1 MKRGDAAV
9 FSISAVL
16 GVVAAAATAF
26 SVFVLDREPSSA
38 AISQGADSSL
48 LVITW
53 APTFCKVTPDNRG
66 CASGQVGEMGPT
78 FILHG
83 LWPQPP
89 ELQYCGL
96 PAGLADRVHQGKRD
110 LPPVELNDEVRQ
122 DVQEVLSSADVM
134 VPHEWYT
141 HGTCSGVTP
150 DEYFGDAAALTRE
163 ARQVLDPLFVGAQGD
178 RVELNTIRDN
188 FDDAFGPGAG
198 ERVALSCRD
207 VPGTG
212 AVVYEMLLSLPP
224 ADELATVD
232 DSLSLGPLLLA
243 GPPIP
248 SHCPGG
254 AVPSKA

>member
-16 GVVAAAATAF
+16 GVFAVAATVF
-26 SVFVLDREPSSA
+26 SIVVLDHEPSSA
-38 AISQGADSSL
+38 TVSQGADSSL

-53 APTFCKVTPDNRG
+53 APTFCEVTPDNRG
-66 CASGQVGEMGPT
+66 CVSGQVGAMGPT

-96 PAGLADRVHQGKRD
+96 PAALADRVHQGKKD

-122 DVQEVLSSADVM
+122 DVQAVLSSADVM
-134 VPHEWYT
+134 IPHEWYT

-150 DEYFGDAAALTRE
+150 DEYFGDAAELTRQ
-163 ARQVLDPLFVGAQGD
+163 ARQTLDPLFVAAQGD
-178 RVELNTIRDN
+178 HIALKTIRDR
-188 FDDAFGPGAG
+188 FDESFGAGAG
-198 ERVALSCRD
+198 ERVAVSCRN
-207 VPGTG
+207 VTGTG

-224 ADELATVD
+224 ADQLDTTD
-232 DSLSLGPLLLA
+232 GSPSLGPLLLA

-254 AVPSKA
+254 AVPSAP